1 MMRKI
6 QGSKFW
12 IQNWL
17 ARVQLKVIILFILP
31 FLLGVVISCSAQRVT
46 KPYAEDLSAYRQKF
60 DVKIDTSKKIIASKG
75 DRAIVKPTKNI
86 NAKLDA
92 ILDSIDKQ
100 NLQKKFVDGFTIQ
113 IYSGPSKEDAMAAKQ
128 KVVEEL
134 TDFNANPIQ
143 YLQPKFRL
151 SIGSYFSK
159 LEAQKDLVKLK
170 SYFPGAILVPEKI
183 QIR

>member
-1 MMRKI
+1 MRKKSRHI
-6 QGSKFW
+6 KFKGQFW
-12 IQNWL
+12 RK
-17 ARVQLKVIILFILP
+17 RVHLKAVILFILP

-46 KPYAEDLSAYRQKF
+46 KAYAEDLSAYRQKF
-60 DVKIDTSKKIIASKG
+60 DVRIDSSKKVIAPQ
-75 DRAIVKPTKNI
+75 RNQAVIKPTKNI

-113 IYSGPSKEDAMAAKQ
+113 IYSGQSKEDAYAKQ
-128 KVVEEL
+128 KVVKES
-134 TDFNANPIQ
+134 TDFDANLQ

>member
-17 ARVQLKVIILFILP
+17 AWVQLKAIILFILP

-60 DVKIDTSKKIIASKG
+60 DVRIDTSKKVIAPQR
-75 DRAIVKPTKNI
+75 DRAVIKPTKNI

-113 IYSGPSKEDAMAAKQ
+113 IYSGQSKEDAMTAKQ

-134 TDFNANPIQ
+134 TDFSANLQ